1 MIMDR
6 KGEGV
11 FQEVDVMSL
20 IRVIGNK
27 NKVTQA
33 KILQKLETVISD
45 PDDYA
50 EVRKFILDELNGL
63 TRAFV
68 KATFGNI
75 EFLIK

>member
-1 MIMDR
+1 MNQ

-11 FQEVDVMSL
+11 YQEVDVFKL
-20 IRVIGNK
+20 IKVIGTK

-33 KILQKLETVISD
+33 KILQKLETVITD

-50 EVRKFILDELNGL
+50 EVRKLVLDELNNL
-63 TRAFV
+63 TRTFV
-68 KATFGNI
+68 KETFGNI